1 MSITSTL
8 FPKTDYHFFYDFLL
22 VMSED
27 QIQKL
32 RRIILGIESISSFS
46 EIEIEE
52 LEEKI
57 GKKNNVVSIA

>member
-1 MSITSTL
+1 MS
-8 FPKTDYHFFYDFLL
+8 D
-22 VMSED
+22 D

-52 LEEKI
+52 LEGKI
-57 GKKNNVVSIA
+57 SKENDLVPVA

>member
-22 VMSED
+22 VMSEE

-46 EIEIEE
+46 ENEIEE
-52 LEEKI
+52 LEERI
-57 GKKNNVVSIA
+57 GKKKNVTSIA

>member
-22 VMSED
+22 VMSEE

-32 RRIILGIESISSFS
+32 RRIILGIENISSFS
-46 EIEIEE
+46 QIEIEE
-52 LEEKI
+52 LEERI

>member
-1 MSITSTL
+1 MSVTSTL
-8 FPKTDYHFFYDFLL
+8 FPKTDYHFFYNFLL
-22 VMSED
+22 VMSDD

-52 LEEKI
+52 LEGKI
-57 GKKNNVVSIA
+57 SKENDLVPVA